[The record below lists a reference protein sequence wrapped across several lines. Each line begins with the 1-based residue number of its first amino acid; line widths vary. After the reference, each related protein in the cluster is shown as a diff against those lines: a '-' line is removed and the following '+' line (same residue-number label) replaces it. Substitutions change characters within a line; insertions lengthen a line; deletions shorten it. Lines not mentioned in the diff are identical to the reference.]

1 MNYRHKLITML
12 FVLPV
17 VAMSISGC
25 DRHKAERAQISQQIA
40 TIDADTAPLKEEQG
54 RLANDEATLNA
65 EIQQQSDTLQQHS
78 DRRTKLQDDLAV
90 YVKDHQTT
98 AMVLSMTKTGISAVL
113 QSKADQKTK
122 DLIKNAGALG
132 NIVAMAYCMRKGE
145 ECRNA
150 TIQIMSL
157 GSQID
162 SENEV
167 MAGIN
172 TQIDQ
177 KRASLQQLQQKRS
190 TLDATIAEKTQQ
202 RDQLKQKLDSL
213 TCRFCV

>member
-1 MNYRHKLITML
+1 
-12 FVLPV
+12 
-17 VAMSISGC
+17 MSISGC
-25 DRHKAERAQISQQIA
+25 DRHKAEREEINKQIA
-40 TIDADTAPLKEEQG
+40 AIDADTGPLKEEQG
-54 RLANDEATLNA
+54 RIAKDEEALNA
-65 EIQQQSDTLQQHS
+65 EIQQQSDTLQQHL
-78 DRRTKLQDDLAV
+78 DRRAKLQEDLAV

-98 AMVLSMTKTGISAVL
+98 ALVLNLTKTSIASVL
-113 QSKADQKTK
+113 ESKADQKTK

-132 NIVAMAYCMRKGE
+132 DIVAKIYCLRNSE

-150 TIQIMSL
+150 TLQIMSL

-177 KRASLQQLQQKRS
+177 KKASLQQVQQKRS
-190 TLDATIAEKTQQ
+190 TLDAAIAQKTQQ
-202 RDQLKQKLDSL
+202 RDRLKQKLDSL
-213 TCRFCV
+213 